1 MTLNRKPRFI
11 NQHHMH
17 FVGAKKRCYSI
28 VSEELESSGIGEFG
42 QLSVPTNE
50 HELISVLECQGPK
63 SWV

>member
-1 MTLNRKPRFI
+1 
-11 NQHHMH
+11 MH